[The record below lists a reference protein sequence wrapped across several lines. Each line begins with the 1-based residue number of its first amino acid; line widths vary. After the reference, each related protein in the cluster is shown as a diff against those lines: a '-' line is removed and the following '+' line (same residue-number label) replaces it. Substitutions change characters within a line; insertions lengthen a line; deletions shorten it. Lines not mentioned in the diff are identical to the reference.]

1 MFSNKDLK
9 NLIVPLFLEQ
19 LLMALGGI
27 ADVFV
32 SGFVGEAAVSG
43 VSLVNSFNTMFIN
56 LFTTLA
62 SDGAVVISQYIGK
75 KRKLIMKKNIGAQ
88 LALYPAPVIVV
99 GAIVNDKP
107 TWTLVAHAGTMAHS
121 HLMVS
126 LVHAHYIN
134 QEIIESKKLSVN
146 IVDEAWLKEAD
157 RVGVIS
163 GNKEDKSESGK
174 IDYHTFKPVLFEF
187 PTYEYFVTGEKVGD
201 CAKMN

>member
-1 MFSNKDLK
+1 
-9 NLIVPLFLEQ
+9 
-19 LLMALGGI
+19 
-27 ADVFV
+27 
-32 SGFVGEAAVSG
+32 
-43 VSLVNSFNTMFIN
+43 
-56 LFTTLA
+56 
-62 SDGAVVISQYIGK
+62 
-75 KRKLIMKKNIGAQ
+75 MKKNIGAQ

-157 RVGVIS
+157 RMGVIS
-163 GNKEDKSESGK
+163 GNKEDKSESFAYTIGENGALLIDDAKVSIECEVDGNYELENFDNFVCK
-174 IDYHTFKPVLFEF
+174 IVA
-187 PTYEYFVTGEKVGD
+187 TYEKKVF
-201 CAKMN
+201 